1 MRHDIYTV
9 LVSKMLFLQ
18 ELGPE
23 LGLCGLKCG
32 RSVPGHC
39 CCSMALG
46 SVYLMS
52 KVYLWVSGLK
62 WVETLMTQV
71 YLG

>member
-1 MRHDIYTV
+1 MV
-9 LVSKMLFLQ
+9 
-18 ELGPE
+18 
-23 LGLCGLKCG
+23 
-32 RSVPGHC
+32 
-39 CCSMALG
+39 LG

-62 WVETLMTQV
+62 WVENLMTQV